1 MANEDQMQTVAGAL
15 EQFGERGYRQEMAVK
30 AGRLQVDGTDRTYR
44 PDEVVVQDY
53 WRFEGVSDPGDE
65 SVGYAIE
72 TADGV
77 KGTLVDAYNA
87 YADPSVAD
95 FLRAV
100 ATAGRPM
107 SDPVPTLPAFER
119 AAGQDDPRRG

>member
-1 MANEDQMQTVAGAL
+1 MANEDRMQTVAGAL
-15 EQFGERGYRQEMAVK
+15 AQFVERGYRQEMAVK

-65 SVGYAIE
+65 AVVYAIE
-72 TADGV
+72 TTDGM
-77 KGTLVDAYNA
+77 KGTLVDAYNT
-87 YADPSVAD
+87 YADPSIGE

-100 ATAGRPM
+100 ATTARPVA
-107 SDPVPTLPAFER
+107 DARPTLPAFER
-119 AAGQDDPRRG
+119 TTGQDDPRRG